1 MTVLLLLAVFVL
13 VLLNGF
19 FVAAEFALVRVRR
32 ARVEEEAEEGKRG
45 AGMVL
50 RQLDDLSKYLAA
62 CQLGIT
68 FTSLGIGFLGEPAV
82 ADIIEGL
89 LGESVPHGV
98 SLTISLALAYLIT
111 TSLHITIGEQVPK
124 IYAINRAERVAR
136 WIARPLYLFTQA
148 FNPFIHV
155 LNAASNGMLRLL
167 GIRATNEYEEGGSP
181 EELKV
186 LIAQSLTGG
195 QLDPGEASMLTGVFH
210 LHEQQARQVM
220 TPAPAVVTVDTS
232 EDVETALR
240 RCVSSGHTRLVVT
253 EDENRDRVKGIV
265 HSNALAQL
273 LLTEGPQAALDGL
286 VREVPIVPET
296 KPLDDLLADL
306 QRQRSSLAVVIDEY
320 GRTAGI
326 VTVEDIIEEVVG
338 EIDDETDP
346 QGGEVRRLANGDWFV
361 RGHVAIT
368 DLIDY
373 GLELPVDS
381 DAYNSVGGFVFGELG
396 RLPKRGDTVTH
407 NGYSIRVESVRENRI
422 EAVRIRERHRPKT
435 ESNVQS

>member
-1 MTVLLLLAVFVL
+1 M
-13 VLLNGF
+13 LLNGF

-32 ARVEEEAEEGKRG
+32 SHVEELAEEGKRG
-45 AGMVL
+45 AGLVL
-50 RQLDDLSKYLAA
+50 RQLDDLSRYLAA

-82 ADIIEGL
+82 ADIFEGIF
-89 LGESVPHGV
+89 GEEAPEWLSFGV
-98 SLTISLALAYLIT
+98 SIALAYLIT

-124 IYAINRAERVAR
+124 IYAINRAENVAR
-136 WIARPLYLFTQA
+136 WIARPLHLFTQV
-148 FNPFIHV
+148 FSPFIHV
-155 LNAASNGMLRLL
+155 LNGASNWILRLV

-195 QLDPGEASMLTGVFH
+195 KLDVGEAQMLTGVFH

-220 TPAPAVVTVDTS
+220 TPAPAVVTVDLS
-232 EDVETALR
+232 ENVETALR

-253 EDENRDRVKGIV
+253 EDENHDRVKGIV
-265 HSNALAQL
+265 HANSLAQL
-273 LLTEGPQAALDGL
+273 LLTGGPESRIDDL
-286 VREVPIVPET
+286 VREAPIVPET

-346 QGGEVRRLANGDWFV
+346 LGGAVRRLANGDWFV

-368 DLIDY
+368 DLVDY

-396 RLPKRGDTVTH
+396 RLPKRGDTITH

-422 EAVRIRERHRPKT
+422 EAVRIRERRAAA
-435 ESNVQS
+435 